1 MKRSICMTVVLVFL
15 ILPVVALSSYGKTP
29 IEDEALVEELV
40 RLAKEAECLTEMI
53 SGENYLNYCFETRE
67 QAEQSV
73 HNNGSRYLEIWNW
86 GKAHGYLSGNR
97 DSVETCE
104 LEIYDRHTGEKV
116 TVLHCFAFP
125 TTVGSQKILED
136 LKTYF
141 SRDIYDFYG
150 CNHSLN
156 SEEYKMPCYTKYLVE
171 KDGRMYRWC
180 EGSYNQVPSFT
191 EEEWSSGRLL
201 ERAESKA
208 VLGFDSEGIQ
218 QEHPLTVIF
227 EKTSVG
233 WRISGGTYFETVDD
247 ITPPE
252 TGDNTP
258 IFLTLTALSVFGLV
272 ALAVTVG
279 RKKKERL

>member
-104 LEIYDRHTGEKV
+104 LEIYDCHTGEKV
-116 TVLHCFAFP
+116 TVQYYH
-125 TTVGSQKILED
+125 Q
-136 LKTYF
+136 
-141 SRDIYDFYG
+141 
-150 CNHSLN
+150 
-156 SEEYKMPCYTKYLVE
+156 
-171 KDGRMYRWC
+171 
-180 EGSYNQVPSFT
+180 EGSEY
-191 EEEWSSGRLL
+191 
-201 ERAESKA
+201 
-208 VLGFDSEGIQ
+208 VL
-218 QEHPLTVIF
+218 
-227 EKTSVG
+227 KSV
-233 WRISGGTYFETVDD
+233 EV
-247 ITPPE
+247 
-252 TGDNTP
+252 
-258 IFLTLTALSVFGLV
+258 TLG
-272 ALAVTVG
+272 
-279 RKKKERL
+279 KKS